1 MSTAVCR
8 SLADLNADGK
18 MDRKEFSIAVHLIK
32 KKLQGYELP
41 KTLPP
46 SLVADPVPGPGVT
59 VAPMAGFGMPAMTIQ
74 HGQMS
79 MGEYWLGSG
88 KQTLSWSKSLFVL
101 FLKV

>member
-1 MSTAVCR
+1 
-8 SLADLNADGK
+8 

-79 MGEYWLGSG
+79 MGEYWLGHRHC
-88 KQTLSWSKSLFVL
+88 TCLSHFICVVL
-101 FLKV
+101 KRVSRINVCENYIVVFH